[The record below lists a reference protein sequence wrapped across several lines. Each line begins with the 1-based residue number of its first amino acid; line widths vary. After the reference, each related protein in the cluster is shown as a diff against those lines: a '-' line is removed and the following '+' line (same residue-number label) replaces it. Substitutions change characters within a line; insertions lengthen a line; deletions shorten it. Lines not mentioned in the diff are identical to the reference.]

1 VERSR
6 LTLRRSIPTRYRE
19 GSSIRTHNDSVGIRS
34 GIGVSLVM
42 LVMLTACAAPTED
55 SVAIKESTP
64 ALSDTVVITNM
75 DIPFPTPANQPW
87 AQDSAQRIVS
97 LANGSG
103 EVVVVL
109 GGADRVVGRDET
121 SNTPEIEQVP
131 VVTKAHSINA
141 EQVIALN
148 PDIVLIDAMTA
159 PVEAIQQLRDS
170 GISVVEVPEAWSSAE
185 VSNKIQV
192 IGEAIGAPS
201 SAIEYA
207 QQQSVGRPA
216 ETRLTGNRVAFL
228 YLRGTSAIYLLGGV
242 GSGADSLIAESGA
255 VDVGAEAGF
264 EAFTPLTAEELVN
277 LNPDTILVMADGL
290 KSVGGVD
297 GLFALP
303 GLAQTEAA
311 QTRQVVVVDDTLL
324 LSFGPR
330 TGALIDALRSS
341 WKQLG

>member
-1 VERSR
+1 MR
-6 LTLRRSIPTRYRE
+6 
-19 GSSIRTHNDSVGIRS
+19 IRAV
-34 GIGVSLVM
+34 IGVGLVA
-42 LVMLTACAAPTED
+42 LFVMSACAAPSED
-55 SVAIKESTP
+55 SLATQEPISPVSE
-64 ALSDTVVITNM
+64 TVVITNG
-75 DIPFPTPANQPW
+75 DIPFPTPSNQPW
-87 AQDSAQRIVS
+87 AQGSAQRIVS

-103 EVVVVL
+103 EVIVVL
-109 GGADRVVGRDET
+109 GGADRIVGRDET
-121 SNTPEIEQVP
+121 SNAPEIEQVP
-131 VVTKAHSINA
+131 VVTKAHSMSA

-148 PDIVLIDAMTA
+148 PDIVLIDAMTSPA
-159 PVEAIQQLRDS
+159 EAIQQLRDS

-192 IGEAIGAPS
+192 IGEAIGAPAG
-201 SAIEYA
+201 AIEYA
-207 QQQSVGRPA
+207 QNQSVGQSA
-216 ETRLTGNRVAFL
+216 ETRKMGNRVAFL

-242 GSGADSLIAESGA
+242 GSGADSLISESGA

-303 GLAQTEAA
+303 GLAQTDAA
-311 QTRQVVVVDDTLL
+311 QTRHVVVVDDTLL

-330 TGALIDALRSS
+330 TGALIDTLRSS